1 VESQIG
7 NKRKL
12 QRVLQW
18 VSGVLIVLSL
28 IYMSNSRL
36 GHRLPRA
43 VQDTAFM
50 ILVSLPFLLTGI
62 SWWRFVRAWR
72 TDQRMAVWRIWISLC
87 GCVALSI
94 ALLIPFFTIV
104 FTLDWSTT
112 AIWCLVASGVALF
125 TGILAAKPLRL
136 PLFLGGLVMTGLIVV
151 IPVAVL

>member
-1 VESQIG
+1 MESQIG
-7 NKRKL
+7 NERKL
-12 QRVLQW
+12 QRLLQW

-72 TDQRMAVWRIWISLC
+72 TDRRMAVWRIWISLC
-87 GCVALSI
+87 GCVALSL

-104 FTLDWSTT
+104 FPLDWSTM